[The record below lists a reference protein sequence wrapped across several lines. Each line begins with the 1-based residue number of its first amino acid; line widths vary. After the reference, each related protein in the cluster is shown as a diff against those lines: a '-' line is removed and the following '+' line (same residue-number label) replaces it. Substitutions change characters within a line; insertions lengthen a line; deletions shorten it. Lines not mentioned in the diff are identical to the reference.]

1 MTSATEEIQR
11 PKFPVFL
18 CRGKIVGFGAI
29 AMGLLVFVWAV
40 YTHHLNR
47 EAHTLYSE
55 SLERDDQ
62 PALAV
67 ASERFAA
74 LLLLQ
79 PRALVPL
86 DCAATQ
92 SNLGMVLTSLGKRE
106 NGTAR
111 LEEAVAAYRAALQI
125 YASEH
130 APLQWAMIESNLG
143 TALRVIGERE
153 GGTAR
158 LEAAVAAYQAALQVY
173 TYERAPLR
181 WAETQN
187 SLGLVLWRIGERESG
202 TARLEE
208 AVAAFQAALRERT
221 REGAPLRWAMTQS
234 ALAFALVSLGER
246 KVAAEQLEE
255 AVAAYDSALPILN
268 SANNESYTDIC
279 RKNRERAIAL
289 LKEIQ
294 DPDITKQ

>member
-86 DCAATQ
+86 DCCNPEQ
-92 SNLGMVLTSLGKRE
+92 SRHGANLARE
-106 NGTAR
+106 A
-111 LEEAVAAYRAALQI
+111 
-125 YASEH
+125 
-130 APLQWAMIESNLG
+130 
-143 TALRVIGERE
+143 
-153 GGTAR
+153 
-158 LEAAVAAYQAALQVY
+158 
-173 TYERAPLR
+173 
-181 WAETQN
+181 
-187 SLGLVLWRIGERESG
+187 
-202 TARLEE
+202 
-208 AVAAFQAALRERT
+208 RERD
-221 REGAPLRWAMTQS
+221 GAA
-234 ALAFALVSLGER
+234 
-246 KVAAEQLEE
+246 
-255 AVAAYDSALPILN
+255 
-268 SANNESYTDIC
+268 
-279 RKNRERAIAL
+279 
-289 LKEIQ
+289 
-294 DPDITKQ
+294 